1 MAGKHTKRS
10 WLARTFA
17 PDMKSAEFETKEIG
31 DFPFDGYDSAGMPLI
46 SFSPGLVSAIRG
58 EDAQMLDFSS
68 LYRTSAS
75 VYTVVDFLAWQ
86 LAQIGIKAYEK
97 VSQGDRRELSDPGFA
112 RLMRSPAPGLTYFRL
127 MQGTVT
133 DLGVY
138 GNAFWLKMG
147 EGEARALMPLPP
159 YAVTA
164 HGGTLVQASSYT
176 VDIDSRKTTY
186 SSDRIVHFRFPNP
199 VDMRI
204 GLSPLSP
211 LRAMLFEDAA
221 ATAHRRGFWTNAA
234 RMEGLIYRPKEAG
247 PWGDAQ
253 RDRFRQDWQN
263 VYTGS
268 TAAGKTAIL
277 EDGMTWNGASF
288 SPKDSEFIAGRKQV
302 LEAVCRA
309 YNVPVSV
316 LGLTESATFAS
327 QKEFHRALYQ
337 DTLGPYLQMI
347 AGEIERGVL
356 RWFTEDPDT
365 YCEHTVAEKLRGS
378 FEEQADAIRAY
389 VGVPI
394 MSPDEGRKF
403 FNLPALGGEFD
414 EPIKPLNVAYAGQP
428 GEAPMP
434 EQDTNRPPAL
444 RAAEVRLLTT
454 KAEGEGS

>member
-17 PDMKSAEFETKEIG
+17 PDMIETKEIG
-31 DFPFDGYDSAGMPLI
+31 DFPFDGYDSVGMPLI
-46 SFSPGLVSAIRG
+46 SFSPGLVSAVRG
-58 EDAQMLDFSS
+58 EDAVTLDFSS
-68 LYRTSAS
+68 LYRTSAA

-86 LAQIGIKAYEK
+86 LAQIGLKAYEK
-97 VSQGDRRELSDPGFA
+97 LDDNDRQELEDRGFA
-112 RLMRSPAPGLTYFRL
+112 NLMRSPAPGLTYFRL
-127 MQGTVT
+127 MQGMAT

-138 GNAFWLKMG
+138 GNAYWLKMG
-147 EGEARALMPLPP
+147 SGSARALMPLPP
-159 YAVTA
+159 FAVTP
-164 HGGTLVQASSYT
+164 HKGTLVQASEYT
-176 VDIDSRKTTY
+176 VDIDGVKTTY
-186 SSDRIVHFRFPNP
+186 DSDRIVHFRFPNP

-204 GLSPLSP
+204 GLSPLAP
-211 LRAMLFEDAA
+211 LRALLFEDAA

-234 RMEGLIYRPKEAG
+234 RMEGLILRPKEAG

-356 RWFTEDPDT
+356 RWFTDDPDT
-365 YCEHTVAEKLRGS
+365 YVEHNLAEKLRGS

-403 FNLPALGGEFD
+403 FNLPALGGEFA
-414 EPIKPLNVAYAGQP
+414 EPIKPLNVTYAGQP

-434 EQDTNRPPAL
+434 EADQQPPRL
-444 RAAEVRLLTT
+444 RAATAIPLA
-454 KAEGEGS
+454 KAEGED